1 MATAAQR
8 DFARSIYAAAQ
19 KATDIA
25 PEFVTAQAILESG
38 WGKSRIGKFNL
49 FGITRGSNWKGHTVL
64 ILTHEYFNTPNRTFT
79 APEKV
84 VSIAKCKTGNRWY
97 YTVYRLFKDFDSLE
111 ECLQEHTRLLQ
122 KPGFADAWLHRQNAE
137 EFAHRICDAQGVR
150 YATSPTY
157 LTQLLILIQ
166 TVRKICV
173 QK

>member
-84 VSIAKCKTGNRWY
+84 VSIAKCRTGNRWY
-97 YTVYRLFKDFDSLE
+97 YTVYRLFRQYVQFVSSL
-111 ECLQEHTRLLQ
+111 CS
-122 KPGFADAWLHRQNAE
+122 HR
-137 EFAHRICDAQGVR
+137 
-150 YATSPTY
+150 
-157 LTQLLILIQ
+157 
-166 TVRKICV
+166 
-173 QK
+173 

>member
-64 ILTHEYFNTPNRTFT
+64 ILTHEYFNTPNHTFT

-84 VSIAKCKTGNRWY
+84 VSCIVLNKLTPLKSKRSKNLCLITMNQKKFCY
-97 YTVYRLFKDFDSLE
+97 YISM
-111 ECLQEHTRLLQ
+111 
-122 KPGFADAWLHRQNAE
+122 
-137 EFAHRICDAQGVR
+137 
-150 YATSPTY
+150 
-157 LTQLLILIQ
+157 
-166 TVRKICV
+166 
-173 QK
+173 